1 MILVSVLTVMIVII
15 MMFFFLLTEFLSEL
29 PPGSRPA
36 RFWSSWTREFTGNMQ
51 KLENTS
57 LGSRRLESSIRDK
70 PSFGTRVWLDMIQN
84 EQKISWAKFHQRVQI
99 HRTWVYKVDAMLHS
113 SWKQH
118 KECFWW
124 YLMAEPS
131 NWCTDHVQSP
141 HGFRT
146 QDAKDVSPSI
156 HPPKMSSRV

>member
-1 MILVSVLTVMIVII
+1 
-15 MMFFFLLTEFLSEL
+15 MFWLLWL
-29 PPGSRPA
+29 
-36 RFWSSWTREFTGNMQ
+36 WSSWYFFFDYWVSVGTPPRIQTCKVLI
-51 KLENTS
+51 KLNSWVHRKHAKTWKKIPWEQ
-57 LGSRRLESSIRDK
+57 EIQSSIRDK